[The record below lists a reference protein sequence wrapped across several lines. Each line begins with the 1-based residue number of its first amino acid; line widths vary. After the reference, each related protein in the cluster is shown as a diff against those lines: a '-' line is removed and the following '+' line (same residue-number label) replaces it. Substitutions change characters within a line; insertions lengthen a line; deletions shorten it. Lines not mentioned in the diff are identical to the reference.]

1 LARFASLGA
10 LQAQELGQMNTTTCS
25 TRPGDAR
32 ARPQR
37 SAPTRSPAP
46 CQPRARGYKA
56 HTSLDR
62 TPPRAPNP
70 ARARVRRRLHRER
83 RASGRASPSH
93 RRPATPS
100 LLHLGRP
107 FGYFPRSL
115 VKLPEPLIGHHLTGD
130 AGSTSPKFN
139 RPPSHVDRAPR

>member
-1 LARFASLGA
+1 LGA

-25 TRPGDAR
+25 TRPGHAR

-37 SAPTRSPAP
+37 SARARNPAP
-46 CQPRARGYKA
+46 CQPRAHARARGYKA

-62 TPPRAPNP
+62 TPSRAPNP
-70 ARARVRRRLHRER
+70 ARARVRRRLHREW

-93 RRPATPS
+93 RRPATPA

-107 FGYFPRSL
+107 FGYFPRSS

-130 AGSTSPKFN
+130 AGSTSPNFN